1 MKSGKV
7 ALGLLAGLAVGAVL
21 GILFA
26 PDKGEKTRKKI
37 SGKAK
42 DVKDKMEKAVEGFG
56 KKAEEFKDMAIEQ
69 FTDAEKTIKSKS
81 NA

>member
-1 MKSGKV
+1 MP
-7 ALGLLAGLAVGAVL
+7 A
-21 GILFA
+21 
-26 PDKGEKTRKKI
+26 KGREKTRKKI

-69 FTDAEKTIKSKS
+69 FTDAEKTIKSKFYIGITS
-81 NA
+81 KNLKHPALVPVFRYK